1 MQAGMSGYVIF
12 LKKVVQ
18 SFKIESKRR
27 IYMLS
32 KSDST
37 GVYVLLALC
46 VVFVALFLFNW
57 YTFNVPGGSNFEVSP
72 FHFASLGNA

>member
-1 MQAGMSGYVIF
+1 
-12 LKKVVQ
+12 
-18 SFKIESKRR
+18 
-27 IYMLS
+27 MLS